1 MHKDIEAYNNQ
12 SNEQDK
18 AILERLAALID
29 EELKE
34 AEKRVVELKKKLEIT
49 DNI

>member
-18 AILERLAALID
+18 AIFERLAALID

-34 AEKRVVELKKKLEIT
+34 AESKI
-49 DNI
+49 